1 MDKKPTVAELT
12 KRIEET
18 KGNVAA
24 VARSY
29 GVSRTAVY
37 NWIDAS
43 AGCRQALD
51 DARETMLDNAESIL
65 YKKVLEG
72 STPELLFFLKTQGK
86 RRGYVERSEVTGAD
100 ASPLVI
106 KMTWGDNAGVDDSS
120 T

>member
-1 MDKKPTVAELT
+1 MNKKPTVDELK

-24 VARSY
+24 VARSL

-37 NWIDAS
+37 NWVDAS
-43 AGCRQALD
+43 AGCRQALYE
-51 DARETMLDNAESIL
+51 ARETMLDNAESVL

-86 RRGYVERSEVTGAD
+86 SRGYVERQEHTGAD
-100 ASPLVI
+100 GADVRI
-106 KMTWGDNAGVDDSS
+106 KVVYDNATDS
-120 T
+120 